1 MDIEQIVDELN
12 LPQQESVLYPNKPLL
27 VLAGAGS
34 GKTRVL
40 VHRIAWW
47 LKQGIPPHAILAV
60 TFTNKAASEM
70 RGRVETLLKR
80 PVNSMWLGTFHGLA
94 NRLLRLHWQD
104 ANLNQN
110 FQILDSEDQL
120 RLIRRIMKQLD
131 IDEKNWPARQAQWFI
146 NEQKDEG
153 RRAQQVIGSDD
164 SFSHIMLEIY
174 SAYESSCNRSSLV
187 DFAELLLRAYEL
199 WQQKPQLLAHYQ
211 QRFHHILVDEF
222 QDTNRI
228 QYLWLKALAEKHGNI
243 TIVGDDDQS
252 IYGWRGAKVENIQH
266 FQHDFPHSHTIK
278 LEQNYRSTATI
289 LEAANAVI
297 ANNYGRMGKSLWTE
311 DDKGTAIK
319 IYHAFN
325 EQEEARFIA
334 DRLHEWHKKQGRWHS
349 SAILYRSNA
358 QSRVLEEALL
368 TQQIPYRI
376 YGGLRFFERAEIKNA
391 LAYLRLTEN
400 LDDDAAF
407 ERVVNTPTRGIGDKT
422 LQQVRDSAGKKNSSL
437 WSASEYLCENKILS
451 NRAISSFSLFHELIT
466 TLRAGANKLTLAEQ
480 IKEIIQCAHLMENY
494 MRESLDRWENRKE
507 NLQELIA
514 ACSEFNPDEFHTDE
528 GITPTQAFLSHAA
541 LESGEQQASKYQD
554 AVQLMTL
561 HSAKGLEFPLV
572 FIAGME
578 EGLFPHK
585 MSSNDADKLEEERR
599 LAYVGITRAREQLF
613 LSWSEKRRLWGSE
626 TYQQISRFIHEIPSH
641 CCEEVRLNATV
652 SRPVS
657 YARMTHEIPGGF
669 RLGQPVKHKKFGLG
683 IILNVEGN
691 GDQTTVQ
698 INFEDVGCKRL
709 MLSYAKLE
717 AVYTRST

>member
-12 LPQQESVLYPNKPLL
+12 LPQQESVLYPNEPLL

-47 LKQGIPPHAILAV
+47 LMQGVPPHAILAV

-70 RGRVETLLKR
+70 RGRVESMLKR
-80 PVNSMWLGTFHGLA
+80 PVNAMWLGTFHGLA

-120 RLIRRIMKQLD
+120 RLIRRIMKELN
-131 IDEKNWPARQAQWFI
+131 IDEKSWPARQAQWFI

-153 RRAQQVIGSDD
+153 RRAQQVIGSGDR
-164 SFSHIMLEIY
+164 FSRVMQEIY
-174 SAYESSCNRSSLV
+174 AAYESSCNRSSLV

-199 WQQKPQLLAHYQ
+199 WQQKPHLLAHYQ

-228 QYLWLKALAEKHGNI
+228 QYLWLKALTEKSGNI

-252 IYGWRGAKVENIQH
+252 IYGWRGAKVENIQR
-266 FQHDFPHSHTIK
+266 FQKDFPNSHTIK

-297 ANNYGRMGKSLWTE
+297 ANNYERMGKNLWTE
-311 DDKGTAIK
+311 DDKGAAIK
-319 IYHAFN
+319 VYHAFN

-334 DRLHEWHKKQGRWHS
+334 DRLHEWQKEQGRWDTG
-349 SAILYRSNA
+349 AILYRSNA

-407 ERVVNTPTRGIGDKT
+407 ERIVNTPTRGIGDKT
-422 LQQVRDSAGKKNSSL
+422 LQQVRDYAREKAISL
-437 WSASEYLCENKILS
+437 WTASESLCENKKLT
-451 NRAISSFSLFHELIT
+451 NRAVSSFTLFHELIQ
-466 TLRAGANKLTLAEQ
+466 TLQAEASTLTLAEQ
-480 IKEIIQCAHLMENY
+480 IKEIIHRTHLMENY
-494 MRESLDRWENRKE
+494 MREAHDRWESRKE

-514 ACSEFNPDEFHTDE
+514 ACSEFDPEALLADE

-541 LESGEQQASKYQD
+541 LESGEQQASEYQD
-554 AVQLMTL
+554 AVQLMTM

-585 MSSNDADKLEEERR
+585 MSSDDPDKLEEERR

-613 LSWSEKRRLWGSE
+613 LSWSEKRRLWGNE
-626 TYQQISRFIHEIPSH
+626 TYQQISRFINEIPSH
-641 CCEEVRLNATV
+641 CREEVRLNATI

-657 YARMTHEIPGGF
+657 YTQTSHEIPGGF
-669 RLGQPVKHKKFGLG
+669 RLGQPVKHKKFGMG
-683 IILNVEGN
+683 IILNVEGD

-698 INFEDVGCKRL
+698 INFEEAGCKRL

-717 AVYTRST
+717 AI